1 MMMNRQAL
9 ANRLL
14 VTVIL
19 FSLMYLILAASFL
32 SLFYFERASLNVKGM
47 EEKLVLTVSNSASIA
62 LYVDNPEI
70 ADEVMSS
77 LLLHDEFNGV
87 KLKGVDGV
95 EFSLSKLASS
105 DEQWK
110 NLTRFPLVSPV
121 KDEVIGHLL
130 LDVNQ
135 KYLDSVT
142 QEKVFIQLVM
152 LVSQLL
158 MLMVVTAFAVRKVV
172 GAPLKELAENLSKV
186 EPGRDDMLPYNN
198 ENRDNEIGLVTASVN
213 RFVEASHQAIETER
227 NLRATIERM
236 ERHYRHIFETTQVGI
251 LVLDKNGHLIHS
263 NPTLFGRLIKESF
276 ELTAI
281 LETQPFFEHVFQNP
295 ELAWQM
301 SEQTISSGDVAA
313 GDLRI
318 NKKYN
323 NEQWVHLL
331 LSAHKDEHSGEWIIE
346 GIMYDI
352 TVRVQKERDTMLL
365 ALEDNLTGLKN
376 RRGCER
382 FFARLVSQKEAG
394 YIATMMVDLDG
405 FKDVNDT
412 HGHAAGDEV
421 LCTIAR
427 RLKRI
432 ARGRQ
437 DVIGRLGGDE
447 LLVILAL
454 EQMTPDV
461 LTDIAEQI
469 VEICALPIELPSR
482 TSVNIGGSVGVSYAR
497 LAEIEFDVLLQQADE
512 AMYHVKQNGK
522 NGYAFYSPEL
532 RRA

>member
-1 MMMNRQAL
+1 MMNKQAL

-14 VTVIL
+14 VTVVI
-19 FSLMYLILAASFL
+19 FSLMYLVLAASFL
-32 SLFYFERASLNVKGM
+32 TLFYFERASLNVRDM

-87 KLKGVDGV
+87 KLKGIDGI
-95 EFSLSKLASS
+95 EFSLSKLTSNR
-105 DEQWK
+105 EQWQ
-110 NLTRFPLVSPV
+110 NLERFPLVSPV
-121 KDEVIGHLL
+121 KDEVIGHLI

-135 KYLDSVT
+135 EYLDSVT

-152 LVSQLL
+152 LISQLL
-158 MLMVVTAFAVRKVV
+158 MLLIVTAFAVRKVI
-172 GAPLKELAENLSKV
+172 GFPLQKLAENLSKV
-186 EPGRDDMLPYNN
+186 EPGKDELLPYNN

-301 SEQTISSGDVAA
+301 SEQTISSGDMAS

-318 NKKYN
+318 NKRYSAD
-323 NEQWVHLL
+323 QWVHLL
-331 LSAHKDEHSGEWIIE
+331 LSAHKDEHSGEWLIE

-352 TVRVQKERDTMLL
+352 TVRVQKERDTLLL

-382 FFARLVSQKEAG
+382 FVATLASQKKAA
-394 YIATMMVDLDG
+394 YIATMMLDLDG

-427 RLKRI
+427 RLKKV
-432 ARGRQ
+432 ARGGQ
-437 DVIGRLGGDE
+437 DVIGRIGGDE

-454 EQMTPDV
+454 EQINPDV
-461 LTDIAEQI
+461 LAGIAEQI
-469 VEICALPIELPSR
+469 VEICARPIELPSR
-482 TSVNIGGSVGVSYAR
+482 STVRIGGSVGVAYAGVND
-497 LAEIEFDVLLQQADE
+497 IEFDALLQQADE
-512 AMYHVKQNGK
+512 AMYQVKENGK
-522 NGYAFYSPEL
+522 NGYAFYNPEL